1 MADLPSPGVSVTVT
15 DETIS
20 STSGAG
26 TVPLFV
32 IATAQ
37 DKLVT
42 GSTAIA
48 TGTTKANAGQL
59 KLITSQR
66 NALET
71 YGSPIFQQS
80 NGSVIQGDELNEYGL
95 HALYS
100 YMGIANRAY
109 VVRADIDLAQ
119 LAPSGVEPTGP
130 VTNGTLWLD
139 TSASQIEAYVA
150 KIANPQSFYDWA
162 VKPVTIVSA
171 EDIANVNTSGLNV
184 DDLVLRHIPSTGQ
197 MLMYKYEAVGLVQVE
212 TYLSPINK
220 VPTGST
226 VEKGNIWIRDGFTKN
241 GSNYFGTRFVVK
253 RYASLT
259 SVWTLVNVWT
269 GNSFYEIEAKSGSF
283 DSTYF
288 GALFDEDSKSFSLYR
303 QSGSIASI
311 SAAATPVGQSS
322 SAQATAVGNLT
333 FKYLNKSVTVV
344 GVKVDDIINTA
355 TLIANLN
362 QNAALINAGFTF
374 TGTNALV
381 ISNKNG
387 YSFQVSASGQQIFTP
402 NELAKLTV
410 DSNNYAL
417 VNVNNLRVSSSTP
430 VAKAANGTYWYDF
443 SNSDSLTVTLY
454 TANVTTET
462 WDKVDALTD
471 QYVQLDEPAADRDFW
486 VQPLSQGVDGYVFYR
501 NVSGTWVKLDD
512 TDQSTLNGMIF
523 DDFTSGNVPSAELYQ
538 NGMLAIDLGSTEGV
552 VKVMK
557 NGVWTVAS
565 GVALNGAGLFGRAAQ
580 RNIIVEALAA
590 VVVGNEDIR
599 GESIDF
605 NLMCVPG
612 YVELLDELVTLNTD
626 RKETAFIVTDVPARL
641 APNATDVQA
650 WATNA
655 NNAPSNGEVGR
666 VTAYPYA
673 AQYMGWCLS
682 TNVDGSEVA
691 VPASTVAMRT
701 YAYSDSVSYVWYP
714 PAGTQRGVVTNAAS
728 VGFINTEGEYAPV
741 IYNQGQRDTM
751 YINKINPIAMRPNR
765 GLLVYGDKTLVAD
778 DTSALSRVNVAR
790 LVVYIR
796 RQLELLAE
804 PFLFRLNTAS
814 TRQEFTSVVNNFLA
828 EIVQLNG
835 LYDFLVVCDE
845 SNNTSTRINRNELW
859 MDVAL
864 VPTRSINFIY
874 IPIRL
879 ENSLNN

>member
-1 MADLPSPGVSVTVT
+1 MADLQSPGVSVTVT
-15 DETIS
+15 DETIN

-26 TVPLFV
+26 TVPLYV

-42 GSTAIA
+42 GSSSVAS
-48 TGTTKANAGQL
+48 GTTKANAGKLQ
-59 KLITSQR
+59 LITSQR

-71 YGSPIFQQS
+71 YGSPIFQQRD
-80 NGSVIQGDELNEYGL
+80 GTVIQGDELNEYGL

-109 VVRADIDLAQ
+109 VVRADIDLQQ
-119 LAPSGVEPTGP
+119 LSPTGIEPTGP

-139 TSASQIEAYVA
+139 TQATQIEAYVS
-150 KIANPQSFYDWA
+150 KVANPQSFYDWA
-162 VKPVTIVSA
+162 VKPVKIVSA
-171 EDIANVNTSGLNV
+171 EDIDDVSTLNLNV
-184 DDLVLRHIPSTGQ
+184 DDLVLRHVPSTGQ

-220 VPTGST
+220 VPTGNT
-226 VEKGNIWIRDGFTKN
+226 VEKGNVWIRDGYTKN
-241 GSNYFGTRFVVK
+241 GSNYFGTRFVIK
-253 RYASLT
+253 RYAALT
-259 SVWTLVNVWT
+259 SVWTELNVFS
-269 GNSFYEIEAKSGSF
+269 GNSFYEIEAKAGVF
-283 DSTYF
+283 NNTYF
-288 GALFDEDSKSFSLYR
+288 GALFDEDSKSFSLYTK
-303 QSGSIASI
+303 SGSIASV
-311 SAAATPVGQSS
+311 SAPATPIGQSS
-322 SAQATAVGNLT
+322 SAQATTVGNLT
-333 FKYLNKSVTVV
+333 FKYLNKTVAVV
-344 GVKVDDIINTA
+344 GVKVNDIINTA

-362 QNAALINAGFTF
+362 QNTVLINDGFSF
-374 TGTNALV
+374 TGSNALV
-381 ISNKNG
+381 VTNKNG
-387 YSFQVSASGQQIFTP
+387 YSFQISASGEQIFTN

-417 VNVNNLRVSSSTP
+417 VNVNNLRVSQSTP
-430 VAKAANGTYWYDF
+430 TAQAANGTYWYNF
-443 SNSDSLTVTLY
+443 SNSDSLQVKLY
-454 TANVTTET
+454 VANVSTEEWDLIDPTTN
-462 WDKVDALTD
+462 

-486 VQPLSQGVDGYVFYR
+486 VQPLSQGIDGYVFYR
-501 NVSGTWVKLDD
+501 NVSGSWVKLDD
-512 TDQSTLNGMIF
+512 TDQSTLNGMVF
-523 DDFTSGNVPSAELYQ
+523 EDFTTGDVPSAELYQ
-538 NGMLAIDLGSTEGV
+538 NGMLAVDLGSTEGV

-557 NGVWTVAS
+557 NGIWNVAS

-580 RNIIVEALAA
+580 RKIIVEALAA

-599 GESIDF
+599 AESIDF
-605 NLMCVPG
+605 NLVCVPG
-612 YVELLDELVTLNTD
+612 YFELLDELVTLNTD

-641 APNATDVQA
+641 TPSATAVQA

-655 NNAPSNGEVGR
+655 NNAPSNGDDGR
-666 VTAYPYA
+666 ITAYPYA

-691 VPASTVAMRT
+691 VPGSTIAMRT

-714 PAGTQRGVVTNAAS
+714 PAGTQRGVVTNATS
-728 VGFINTEGEYAPV
+728 VGYINDEGEYSPV
-741 IYNQGQRDTM
+741 VYNQGQRDTM
-751 YINKINPIAMRPNR
+751 YVNKINPIAMRPNR
-765 GLLVYGDKTLVAD
+765 GLLVYGDKTLAAD
-778 DTSALSRVNVAR
+778 ETSALSRVNVAR

-796 RQLELLAE
+796 RQLEILAE

-879 ENSLNN
+879 ENSLTN